1 MTQKSVELLIGKLV
15 SDEEL
20 RNRFRGEPLATLE
33 ALRREGLE
41 LTELEVRALLSLGSQ
56 ELEDL
61 AGSLDPRL
69 QKASLKPAPGEEE

>member
-20 RNRFRGEPLATLE
+20 RNRFRGDPLETLE

-41 LTELEVRALLSLGSQ
+41 LTELEVRALLSLGSR

-69 QKASLKPAPGEEE
+69 QKASLKPAPAEED

>member
-20 RNRFRGEPLATLE
+20 RNRFRLEPRSTLE
-33 ALRREGLE
+33 ALQREGLE
-41 LTELEVRALLSLGSQ
+41 LSPLEVSALLSLGAE

-69 QKASLKPAPGEEE
+69 QKASLKPDPGEKE